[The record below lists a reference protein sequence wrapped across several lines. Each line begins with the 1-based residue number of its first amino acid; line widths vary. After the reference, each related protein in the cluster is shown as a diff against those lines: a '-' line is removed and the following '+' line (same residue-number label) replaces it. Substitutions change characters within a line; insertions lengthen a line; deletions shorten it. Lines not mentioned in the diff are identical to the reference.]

1 MKILYVA
8 RRYWPAVG
16 GVETYLRQ
24 LATELG
30 SRHELTVLA
39 GRIDEGAHTRLSDS
53 LRPPKPFAPFRD
65 GPVHVKPL
73 IVPAHRRLLTAP
85 LIAHVT
91 PGLRRYA
98 YGRSRPLAASL
109 VARAVAP
116 AIAREAR
123 GADVIHMW
131 AGDLLAS
138 AAVRAGELAGVPVVI
153 TPFAHRGQW
162 GYDSASLRAYDAA
175 ARTIALLETEAHLY
189 EEFGIDR
196 ARIDVLGVCS
206 AGVPVVDRE
215 RGPATAGGRRSAGP
229 VPRRAARVQG
239 LRPAPASRSD
249 RELRRTRLPR
259 LRSSAR
265 GPH

>member
-16 GVETYLRQ
+16 GVETYLRK

-39 GRIDEGAHTRLSDS
+39 SRIDDGAHTRLSDS

-65 GPVHVKPL
+65 GPVEVEPL
-73 IVPAHRRLLTAP
+73 VAPAHRRLLTAP
-85 LIAHVT
+85 LVAHVT

-98 YGRSRPLAASL
+98 YGRSRPAAASL

-131 AGDLLAS
+131 GGDLLAS
-138 AAVRAGELAGVPVVI
+138 AAVRAGG
-153 TPFAHRGQW
+153 
-162 GYDSASLRAYDAA
+162 S
-175 ARTIALLETEAHLY
+175 
-189 EEFGIDR
+189 
-196 ARIDVLGVCS
+196 
-206 AGVPVVDRE
+206 
-215 RGPATAGGRRSAGP
+215 
-229 VPRRAARVQG
+229 
-239 LRPAPASRSD
+239 PASQS
-249 RELRRTRLPR
+249 
-259 LRSSAR
+259 
-265 GPH
+265 